1 MSMNKEDILTLLKVR
16 PWMILNTDFQRDLL
30 ELNMDDIELA
40 WLYQNVSV
48 MILDIIMAEKQN
60 VVINI
65 HREFGLTLK
74 GLMNLDQL
82 LNFNESNS
90 IYKLNQIKFYF
101 TTIDRIS
108 EVYKIDTIL
117 KAINNGNNINNIQLE
132 RILSIVGGTLN
143 VLDNNIL
150 GYEDKRTLL
159 YTLDRILNAL
169 NLLISLD
176 DYDSVNLLDY
186 YTSMVSTMLDRLEY
200 GGE

>member
-1 MSMNKEDILTLLKVR
+1 MNKEDILTLLKVR

-186 YTSMVSTMLDRLEY
+186 YASMVSTMLDRLEY